1 MRHQTS
7 YRLIFHVVGGTK
19 GYVEHRSRAGRTL
32 NITRENKEGEYITPV
47 SRSYKN
53 VLPKY
58 RRRLAKATK
67 LKMSG
72 DIRVIMRYNN
82 FAILC

>member
-19 GYVEHRSRAGRTL
+19 GYVEHSSREGGTL
-32 NITRENKEGEYITPV
+32 NITRENKEGESITPV

-58 RRRLAKATK
+58 RRRLTK
-67 LKMSG
+67 TTKP
-72 DIRVIMRYNN
+72 R
-82 FAILC
+82 